1 MYTVRVSPASV
12 PSRARILD
20 GTRMPYLYCVRPHER
35 APRFA
40 NVPFRLRMSRR
51 KEALAGYTL
60 AAYTLASF
68 AHDVAAIAADFDAL
82 ARVGD

>member
-1 MYTVRVSPASV
+1 M
-12 PSRARILD
+12 L
-20 GTRMPYLYCVRPHER
+20 
-35 APRFA
+35 
-40 NVPFRLRMSRR
+40 FRLWMSRR

-82 ARVGD
+82 ARAGD

>member
-1 MYTVRVSPASV
+1 
-12 PSRARILD
+12 
-20 GTRMPYLYCVRPHER
+20 
-35 APRFA
+35 
-40 NVPFRLRMSRR
+40 MSRR

-82 ARVGD
+82 ARASDQELYFSNSKR